1 MLRSSLSVMMTADN
15 LFMKPIL
22 ETQNYK
28 IIIIFAPYFES
39 VLRVGIPI
47 WMFLVAAAVGI
58 ALALLLYFKNK
69 KQHYGKPLTWAL
81 FVLRAM
87 MGALVTLLLFNP
99 YIRQKVSTVEQPA
112 LILAHDNSASVRLS
126 KDSVFYQT
134 SYLERLKGFKEA
146 LDHDF
151 QVDAYLFGQEV
162 RDFDQLDFND
172 QLTDLSS
179 MLQAIDRKYYKR
191 NVGGVLLFSDGLYN
205 RGFEPLLL
213 TERFPF
219 PIHTVVLGD
228 TLSYPDLL
236 IKDTHYNKK
245 VSLGATFPVR
255 VVVGATDCAGQQ
267 AMLTLSEEGKVIARQ
282 KLDIAS
288 SRYSKEVDFMLEA
301 ETKGVRQIE
310 VEISGL
316 AEEAQVLNN
325 KKSLFIEVQDQKYKI
340 LCVADA
346 PHPDLGALRSVL
358 NEDCEMDFVFGQDE
372 IPDLSKYQLLVL
384 HQTPSRRTDFAALH
398 GQLERN
404 KKLPVL
410 YVLGDAADF
419 DALGKL
425 QKAVS
430 LQRGV
435 TNTVLDVKGYVNP
448 SFGTFTLGDRM
459 KEQVVK
465 YPPLALPHLEVSFQL
480 GHDDLLMQEVLGVKS
495 GLPLMTFV
503 KEDRKEAFLFGVNI
517 WRWRLYNYYQD
528 HNNAV
533 FYELFS
539 KTLNYLLLSRDDGSA
554 VFCKEEYYGNES
566 VVFSAELRNPNNEL
580 VTEPELNIRIVN
592 KKTGETYEYEFS
604 KREHDYELNAG
615 ILPEGLYTYRAE
627 TTMAGETVTISGSF
641 AVVAVGIEAQQLTA
655 DIERMRALS
664 AATNGKCYT
673 VDQLSTLLEDLR
685 NDKRITSVEHH
696 ETRFEDLIHS
706 KWIFF
711 VLIGLAALEWVLRKM
726 FGSY

>member
-1 MLRSSLSVMMTADN
+1 
-15 LFMKPIL
+15 
-22 ETQNYK
+22 
-28 IIIIFAPYFES
+28 
-39 VLRVGIPI
+39 
-47 WMFLVAAAVGI
+47 MFLVAAAVGI
-58 ALALLLYFKNK
+58 ALALLLYFRNK
-69 KQHYGKPLTWAL
+69 KQHYGKPLTWVL
-81 FVLRAM
+81 FVLRAL

-99 YIRQKVSTVEQPA
+99 YIRQKVSSVEQPA
-112 LILAHDNSASVRLS
+112 LILVHDNSASVKLS
-126 KDSVFYQT
+126 KDSVFYQ
-134 SYLERLKGFKEA
+134 SAYPGQLGSFKDA
-146 LDHDF
+146 LDRDF

-228 TLSYPDLL
+228 TLAYPDLL

-267 AMLTLSEEGKVIARQ
+267 AMLTLSEEGRVIARQ

-288 SRYSKEVDFMLEA
+288 NRYSKEVDFMLEA

-316 AEEAQVLNN
+316 AEEAQLMNN

-340 LCVADA
+340 LCVGDS

-358 NEDCEMDFVFGQDE
+358 NEDCEMDFVFGQEE

-410 YVLGDAADF
+410 YVLGDATDF

-435 TNTVLDVKGYVNP
+435 TNTVLDVKGFVNP
-448 SFGTFTLGDRM
+448 SFGTFTLSDRT

-503 KEDRKEAFLFGVNI
+503 KEDRKEAFLFGLNI

-533 FYELFS
+533 FDELFS

-580 VTEPELNIRIVN
+580 VTDPELSIRIVN
-592 KKTGETYEYEFS
+592 KKTGETYEYVFS

-627 TTMAGETVTISGSF
+627 TTMAGETVAISGSF

-664 AATNGKCYT
+664 TATNGKCYT